1 MKNGG
6 WNNFPAFLETI
17 LANRITPIMKGDM
30 RPKQIISDDDVIL
43 EKSQKIFT
51 HYGKVFREIYDLIA
65 GNMKEPQY
73 FEHLMM
79 VKHFL
84 WFLRFCEMIDW
95 NSADDKSLFWLVVER
110 NDDPDQSVFKI
121 LKKVNGRKPSDPIF
135 KVLRDRLVSKSLIE
149 LSYEDFC
156 ENFIIYFSKKVN
168 FPTVTLSIELPEL
181 EIQYLRTEIQDF
193 TGRAIQK
200 CY

>member
-1 MKNGG
+1 
-6 WNNFPAFLETI
+6 
-17 LANRITPIMKGDM
+17 M